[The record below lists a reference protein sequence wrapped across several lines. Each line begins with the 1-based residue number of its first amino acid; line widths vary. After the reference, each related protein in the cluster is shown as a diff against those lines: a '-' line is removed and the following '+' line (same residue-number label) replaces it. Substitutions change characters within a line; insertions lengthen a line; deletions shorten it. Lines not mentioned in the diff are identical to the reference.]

1 MGARTT
7 LARTLPLLVTVV
19 GVFALTTPLVFRPA
33 AVEVPVVEVQAV
45 ELELPPGMVDAT
57 ESGLIV
63 RRQSDGQ
70 LSLRQSPGVPH
81 PPGFVILTT
90 RGPLPP
96 EQLDAIAA
104 ARPRATRILVY
115 AYDHS
120 APDMVLHRF
129 TPELGWQSGPLSRQV
144 LRRPSPYS
152 PEDLRRGPGR

>member
-1 MGARTT
+1 MITET
-7 LARTLPLLVTVV
+7 
-19 GVFALTTPLVFRPA
+19 
-33 AVEVPVVEVQAV
+33 PVVEVPAT
-45 ELELPPGMVDAT
+45 ELELPPGVVDAT
-57 ESGLIV
+57 ESGLLL

-70 LSLRQSPGVPH
+70 LSLHLSPGAPH
-81 PPGFVILTT
+81 PPGFVVLTA

-104 ARPRATRILVY
+104 ARPRATTILVY

-120 APDMVLHRF
+120 APDMVLHQF

-152 PEDLRRGPGR
+152 PENLRRGPGR